1 MHPISRPADSRFP
14 YLPGIDAL
22 RALAVLAVFFYHAG
36 VDWMPGGFLG
46 VDLFFVIS
54 GYLITSLLLREFRRG
69 GHVRLG
75 RFWLRR
81 ARRLLPAVGV
91 MIAVTM
97 LVGAIVDPDRVDQM
111 RGDAIA
117 SLAYVA
123 NWHFIYADVS
133 YFDQFQRPSLF
144 THLWSLAVEEQFY
157 LFWPLLFAAGMKLF
171 GRARLLLGVAAGAL
185 ASVALAWILFDPAGD
200 ASRVYY
206 GTDTH
211 AVGLLAGVALALVWS
226 PTELRRRRTGPLVG
240 PILDV
245 VGVLALGLIVLS
257 FVNVHEYDLGLWH
270 GGYLWLA
277 LVTTLL
283 IAVVVHPAARLG
295 GILGQ
300 APVLWLGLRSYSFY
314 LWHWPVLVLT
324 RPGVDVDLP
333 TELLIPLQLALVL
346 VLSELSYRYV
356 ELPFRGQGDVKLPAG
371 WLRVARPALIVGV
384 LAIVAFVGWS
394 GLFASGKDRLDAAN
408 AASTA
413 EKAVVVAKP
422 QGTEQQAPQA
432 GTQQPGTHPG
442 AALPQQTGP
451 TQTNASPPPAAR
463 APRIYAFGDSVMIG
477 AKEQLAARLGPGFSM
492 DAEVG
497 RQADEFVAL
506 VEQLQREGRTPNAV
520 IIQMG
525 NNGPLYGEFM
535 EAIQKATSNVGELF
549 LINDHAPVSWIDESN
564 AAIEEAGEDWPH
576 TTVVDWAAAAAAN
589 EDLLWDGI
597 HLKPAAAVLYADL
610 VNKAVREKVSF
621 PPPPK
626 PQAKPQAKADLK
638 SPRKAKPGT
647 QPKPQADPK
656 AKAQAADEREEWERR
671 LEMNRGADDQVVDAG
686 DDPVAVVAGAD
697 DDR

>member
-1 MHPISRPADSRFP
+1 MKPISRPADSRFP

-97 LVGAIVDPDRVDQM
+97 VVGAIVEPDRIDQM

-144 THLWSLAVEEQFY
+144 THLWSLSVEEQFY

-171 GRARLLLGVAAGAL
+171 GRAKLLLGVAAGAL

-211 AVGLLAGVALALVWS
+211 AVGLLAGVALALIWS
-226 PTELRRRRTGPLVG
+226 PIELRRRRTGPLVG
-240 PILDV
+240 PLLDL
-245 VGVLALGLIVLS
+245 VGVFALGFIVLS
-257 FVNVHEYDLGLWH
+257 FLNVHDYDLGLWH

-277 LVTTLL
+277 LVTALL

-324 RPGVDVDLP
+324 RPGIDVDLP

-346 VLSELSYRYV
+346 LLSELSYRYV
-356 ELPFRGQGDVKLPAG
+356 ELPFRGQGTVKLPAR
-371 WLRVARPALIVGV
+371 WLRVARPALIAAV
-384 LAIVAFVGWS
+384 LAVVVFVGWS
-394 GLFASGKDRLDAAN
+394 GLFASGKNQIDDAS

-413 EKAVVVAKP
+413 EKAVVVAEPQGPQAKADPKP
-422 QGTEQQAPQA
+422 QEDPDPASHGQQANPA
-432 GTQQPGTHPG
+432 GPDAP
-442 AALPQQTGP
+442 L
-451 TQTNASPPPAAR
+451 PPAEHP
-463 APRIYAFGDSVMIG
+463 PRIYAFGDSVMIG

-492 DAEVG
+492 NAEVG

-506 VEQLQREGRTPNAV
+506 VEQLKREGRTPNAV
-520 IIQMG
+520 IIHMG

-535 EAIQKATSNVGELF
+535 EAIQEATSNVGELF
-549 LINDHAPVSWIDESN
+549 LVNDHAPVSWIDESN
-564 AAIEEAGEDWPH
+564 AAIAEAGEDWPH
-576 TTVVDWAAAAAAN
+576 TTVIDWAATAAAH

-597 HLKPAAAVLYADL
+597 HLKPAAAALYANL
-610 VNKAVREKVSF
+610 INEAVREKVAF
-621 PPPPK
+621 PAPPK
-626 PQAKPQAKADLK
+626 AQAKA
-638 SPRKAKPGT
+638 SAKPRAGAPT
-647 QPKPQADPK
+647 PAQRRAAAK
-656 AKAQAADEREEWERR
+656 AKARREAKAKRAAKANREAAAADEREAWERS
-671 LEMNRGADDQVVDAG
+671 LEA
-686 DDPVAVVAGAD
+686 
-697 DDR
+697 

>member
-1 MHPISRPADSRFP
+1 MKLISRPADSRFP

-22 RALAVLAVFFYHAG
+22 RALAVLAVFLYHAG

-97 LVGAIVDPDRVDQM
+97 VVGAIADPDRVEQM

-171 GRARLLLGVAAGAL
+171 GRTKLLLGVAAGAL
-185 ASVALAWILFDPAGD
+185 ASVALAWILFDPTGD

-211 AVGLLAGVALALVWS
+211 AVGLLAGVALALIWS

-240 PILDV
+240 PLLDV
-245 VGVLALGLIVLS
+245 VGVFALGFIVLS
-257 FVNVHEYDLGLWH
+257 FVNVHDYDLGLWH

-277 LVTTLL
+277 LVTALL

-346 VLSELSYRYV
+346 LLSELSYRYV
-356 ELPFRGQGDVKLPAG
+356 ELPFRGQGEVKLPAG
-371 WLRVARPALIVGV
+371 WLRVARPALIATV
-384 LAIVAFVGWS
+384 LAVVVFVGWS
-394 GLFASGKDRLDAAN
+394 GLFASGKDGLDAAS

-413 EKAVVVAKP
+413 EKAVVVAEPQKP
-422 QGTEQQAPQA
+422 RPNADTEAPEEPDPA
-432 GTQQPGTHPG
+432 GPAPNAGPAG
-442 AALPQQTGP
+442 ADPPL
-451 TQTNASPPPAAR
+451 PPAEHP
-463 APRIYAFGDSVMIG
+463 PRIYAFGDSVMIG

-492 DAEVG
+492 NAEVG
-497 RQADEFVAL
+497 RQADQFVAL
-506 VEQLQREGRTPNAV
+506 VEQLKREGRTPNAV
-520 IIQMG
+520 IIHMG

-535 EAIQKATSNVGELF
+535 EAIQQATSNVGELF

-576 TTVVDWAAAAAAN
+576 TTVIDWAAAAAAH

-597 HLKPAAAVLYADL
+597 HLKPAAAVLYANL
-610 VNKAVREKVSF
+610 INAAVREKVAF
-621 PPPPK
+621 PAPP
-626 PQAKPQAKADLK
+626 
-638 SPRKAKPGT
+638 KAKPGT
-647 QPKPQADPK
+647 QPNASAPTPAQRRAAAAAK
-656 AKAQAADEREEWERR
+656 AKREARAKRAARAQRKAAAAGEREAWERS
-671 LEMNRGADDQVVDAG
+671 LEA
-686 DDPVAVVAGAD
+686 
-697 DDR
+697 